1 MTKRSQRRKLE
12 LYGVDSD
19 GHTPASVTIPAN
31 TVLPTQIGPGKVAN
45 LQTINPG
52 TWTGIYART
61 SYQWRINGAPVT
73 GATAAG
79 YTPQASDATK
89 TLTCQVIASNPAG
102 SSSVISAGVVVV
114 P

>member
-1 MTKRSQRRKLE
+1 M
-12 LYGVDSD
+12 
-19 GHTPASVTIPAN
+19 
-31 TVLPTQIGPGKVAN
+31 
-45 LQTINPG
+45 LQTVNPG
-52 TWTGIYART
+52 VWTGTYART
-61 SYQWRINGAPVT
+61 SYQWRINGAPII

-102 SSSVISAGVVVV
+102 TASIISAGAVVV

>member
-1 MTKRSQRRKLE
+1 MTKRSQRLKME
-12 LYGVDSD
+12 IYGYDSD
-19 GHTPASVTIPAN
+19 GRPASGVTIPVN
-31 TVLPTQIGPGKVAN
+31 TTPPTMVGPGKVGVM
-45 LQTINPG
+45 QTINPG
-52 TWTGIYART
+52 VWTGTYARA
-61 SYQWRINGAPVT
+61 SYQWRINGAPIA

-102 SSSVISAGVVVV
+102 TASIISAGAVVV

>member
-1 MTKRSQRRKLE
+1 MTKRSQRLKAE
-12 LYGVDSD
+12 IYGYTSD
-19 GHTPASVTIPAN
+19 GRTASSVTIPAN
-31 TVLPTQIGPGKVAN
+31 TTPPTMVGPGKVGVTQTVN
-45 LQTINPG
+45 LG
-52 TWTGIYART
+52 VWTGAYARVA
-61 SYQWRINGAPVT
+61 YQWRINGAPVT

-102 SSSVISAGVVVV
+102 TTSIITAGAVVV